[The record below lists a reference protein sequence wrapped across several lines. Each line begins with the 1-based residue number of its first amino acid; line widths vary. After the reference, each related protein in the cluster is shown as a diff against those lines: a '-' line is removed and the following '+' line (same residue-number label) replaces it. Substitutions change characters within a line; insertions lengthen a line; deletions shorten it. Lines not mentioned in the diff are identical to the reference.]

1 MSYIFTSKKI
11 SIFLI
16 LFAFLITKSHENKEY
31 IFKKLK
37 HYSIKEESFSVNQSY
52 IYYLD
57 IHSYKLG
64 TENIF
69 QILDENIDFI
79 NNLTVSEI
87 DESIIFDN
95 TSEITIKET
104 FLKTNHIKLR
114 PKPKKYYFE
123 VLIKKTRED
132 QKYFVILLE
141 PNITQNTT
149 GVNILV
155 SSIIPEIT
163 LRDKDI
169 SNGNIYSRET
179 VMDTKIERFTKFI
192 FHNISLEKSN
202 IILFVSDKG
211 VSNFYLQNITSQMKR
226 TRLLILTKN
235 STQETEHI
243 IYFSLIGPA
252 NKTKINIILDDH
264 DIIYKFS
271 RNRQMTNFYIER
283 LNCTKD
289 IYIFEDYSLI
299 KNDNEKKAYHLD
311 INSIYGEYEMIYYE
325 IISSNISNIFHP
337 DNNSMIILN
346 ENNITKI
353 TSESNVLKFSC
364 KKPTLLKVRYLDENI
379 DLTLEEGQE
388 KMIHYDKC
396 QGYYKVFSGK
406 LNKINKVGRKYK
418 FYFGYY
424 KLQETEEKINTL
436 ISTDFK
442 GYFTENYITKNDPYF
457 SYDIYYDKGS
467 SNKSLRISGDN
478 DNLYYKAFLISNQY
492 YKNVIEGVTEI
503 NFNEKSIAVKIRKDL
518 VYDYFLF
525 KAYSHDKSIKISL
538 EYDLKIIE
546 KEKIYKDKVLVGMDP
561 VKDYLKNELILKYS
575 NPYDKFNSKIKEDD
589 FVYLLVIFI
598 SPNNSFPIYTDIRYY
613 YNNSIITL
621 EPNKPEI
628 LVNNKKYK
636 IFGDQRNNDE
646 IEKILLNI
654 NKCNV
659 SKNYTIKTFYENNDN
674 LILNENII
682 DERTFLLHDN
692 LFNNTKILINAQN
705 QSNNLD
711 NIEENKMELASYF
724 KNGDL
729 YMNYIPINEELYN
742 NLNINKDFSISFE
755 DSYNLTYFKWNEYFP
770 YNTDKYPVNYSIY
783 ILPKTSPINSI
794 CQMSLIPPNI
804 TLINKNNYELS
815 LKKGEYKIS
824 IIASIANE
832 NFPLTT
838 YYDFLEFDIPTKYNI
853 KLIIIFTVCSFVIIV
868 GTLSVI
874 IYCKKKK
881 KNDLK
886 VVDITR
892 KSRLLSALGLEV
904 ENEEGLIL
912 DNDDEDEENDN
923 LIDKDK
929 KEGELT
935 EKENDANF
943 SRVSEK

>member
-1 MSYIFTSKKI
+1 MSYIFTSKNI
-11 SIFLI
+11 SIFLF
-16 LFAFLITKSHENKEY
+16 LFSFLITKSHENKEY
-31 IFKKLK
+31 IFKKLQ

-95 TSEITIKET
+95 TSEIMIKET

-169 SNGNIYSRET
+169 TNGNIYSRET

-299 KNDNEKKAYHLD
+299 KNDNAKKAYHLD

-346 ENNITKI
+346 ENNITRI

-396 QGYYKVFSGK
+396 EGYYKVFNGK

-442 GYFTENYITKNDPYF
+442 GYFSENYITKNDPYF

-729 YMNYIPINEELYN
+729 YMNYIPINEEFYN
-742 NLNINKDFSISFE
+742 NLGINKDFSISFE

-912 DNDDEDEENDN
+912 DNDDEDEENNN

>member
-1 MSYIFTSKKI
+1 
-11 SIFLI
+11 
-16 LFAFLITKSHENKEY
+16 
-31 IFKKLK
+31 
-37 HYSIKEESFSVNQSY
+37 
-52 IYYLD
+52 
-57 IHSYKLG
+57 
-64 TENIF
+64 
-69 QILDENIDFI
+69 
-79 NNLTVSEI
+79 
-87 DESIIFDN
+87 
-95 TSEITIKET
+95 
-104 FLKTNHIKLR
+104 
-114 PKPKKYYFE
+114 
-123 VLIKKTRED
+123 
-132 QKYFVILLE
+132 
-141 PNITQNTT
+141 
-149 GVNILV
+149 
-155 SSIIPEIT
+155 
-163 LRDKDI
+163 
-169 SNGNIYSRET
+169 
-179 VMDTKIERFTKFI
+179 
-192 FHNISLEKSN
+192 
-202 IILFVSDKG
+202 
-211 VSNFYLQNITSQMKR
+211 
-226 TRLLILTKN
+226 
-235 STQETEHI
+235 
-243 IYFSLIGPA
+243 
-252 NKTKINIILDDH
+252 
-264 DIIYKFS
+264 
-271 RNRQMTNFYIER
+271 MT
-283 LNCTKD
+283 
-289 IYIFEDYSLI
+289 
-299 KNDNEKKAYHLD
+299 
-311 INSIYGEYEMIYYE
+311 
-325 IISSNISNIFHP
+325 
-337 DNNSMIILN
+337 
-346 ENNITKI
+346 
-353 TSESNVLKFSC
+353 
-364 KKPTLLKVRYLDENI
+364 
-379 DLTLEEGQE
+379 
-388 KMIHYDKC
+388 
-396 QGYYKVFSGK
+396 
-406 LNKINKVGRKYK
+406 
-418 FYFGYY
+418 
-424 KLQETEEKINTL
+424 
-436 ISTDFK
+436 
-442 GYFTENYITKNDPYF
+442 
-457 SYDIYYDKGS
+457 
-467 SNKSLRISGDN
+467 
-478 DNLYYKAFLISNQY
+478 
-492 YKNVIEGVTEI
+492 
-503 NFNEKSIAVKIRKDL
+503 
-518 VYDYFLF
+518 
-525 KAYSHDKSIKISL
+525 
-538 EYDLKIIE
+538 
-546 KEKIYKDKVLVGMDP
+546 
-561 VKDYLKNELILKYS
+561 
-575 NPYDKFNSKIKEDD
+575 
-589 FVYLLVIFI
+589 
-598 SPNNSFPIYTDIRYY
+598 NSFPIYTDIRYY

-628 LVNNKKYK
+628 LVNNKKYQ

-742 NLNINKDFSISFE
+742 NLDINKDFSISFE

-868 GTLSVI
+868 GTFSVI

-912 DNDDEDEENDN
+912 DNDDEDEENNN